1 MDLAAALAAGG
12 TILNITGITAFLAAV
27 FGVIILTL
35 GIRAAMHAH
44 KANFAAVIGLVGVLA
59 LAVMVWSIANAGEA
73 ATLGGDLVHD
83 FLNLG

>member
-27 FGVIILTL
+27 FGLIILTL

-44 KANFAAVIGLVGVLA
+44 RSNFAAVIGLIGILA

-73 ATLGGDLVHD
+73 ATLGSDLVHD
-83 FLNLG
+83 FINL